1 MKNIFYLL
9 ILFTALWG
17 CNQNNQLLPSE
28 QKTICNPLNLNYRFC
43 ADTPSRR
50 EAADPVMVLCKN
62 EYYWF
67 ASKAFAYWHS
77 TNMINWDLISST
89 DLPME
94 DYTPA
99 VMVINDPLYFMASQT
114 YTPLQNRCF

>member
-1 MKNIFYLL
+1 MKKIYFLL

-43 ADTPSRR
+43 PDPPSRR
-50 EAADPVMVLCKN
+50 ESADTVMILFKN
-62 EYYWF
+62 EHYLF
-67 ASKAFAYWHS
+67 ASKAIAYRHS
-77 TNMINWDLISST
+77 TDMINRHLISST
-89 DLPME
+89 DLPLE

-114 YTPLQNRCF
+114 FTPL